1 LDHLGEED
9 QGMDRQERAEEY
21 FRQGFS
27 CSQSV
32 LAACADRFGLDEETA
47 LRVAGAFGGGLARSG
62 ETCGVISGALM
73 VIGLKHGMVNAEDK
87 AAKDETY
94 RVSQQLMSAFAAEQ
108 GSTTCRVLLGYDLS
122 DPEQRQAA
130 HDAGAT
136 RIVCPAL
143 VRAAVRWLEA
153 GGVLD

>member
-1 LDHLGEED
+1 
-9 QGMDRQERAEEY
+9 MDRQERAEEY

-32 LAACADRFGLDEETA
+32 LAACADHFGLDEETV

-62 ETCGVISGALM
+62 QTCGALSGALM
-73 VIGLKHGMVNAEDK
+73 VIGLKHGKVKAEDET
-87 AAKDETY
+87 AKDETY
-94 RVSQQLMSAFAAEQ
+94 RVSQQLMAAFAAEQ

-122 DPEQRQAA
+122 DAEQRRAA
-130 HDAGAT
+130 HEAGAT
-136 RIVCPAL
+136 RAVCPAL
-143 VRAAVRWLEA
+143 VRAAVRWLEV